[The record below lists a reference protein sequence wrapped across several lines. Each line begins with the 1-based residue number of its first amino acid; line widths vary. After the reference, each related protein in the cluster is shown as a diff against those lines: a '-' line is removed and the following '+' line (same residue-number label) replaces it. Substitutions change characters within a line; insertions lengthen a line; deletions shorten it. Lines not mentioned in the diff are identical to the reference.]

1 MFLNIS
7 IILLNTAFDDTNT
20 HFTGKHGR
28 NIMKRKAQ
36 NKARQEKKVLN
47 ESTYLYYY
55 LCNHLT
61 QNPYYRTKKLFR
73 TYVVGAD
80 ISGNGNFTG
89 S

>member
-28 NIMKRKAQ
+28 NILKRKAQ

-47 ESTYLYYY
+47 EWEQQPKT
-55 LCNHLT
+55 
-61 QNPYYRTKKLFR
+61 
-73 TYVVGAD
+73 VG
-80 ISGNGNFTG
+80 FLKTV
-89 S
+89 